1 MEQRKIQENKFFCQS
16 RKPPNNAKCAAS
28 LLSGCAGGSD
38 RRQRKATPKGV
49 FGRTRRRTA
58 WGLGK
63 PQQASRKSE
72 KDIPAHCLP
81 TLSEISDKTGQQC
94 FRNILLDIPKTLV
107 GVPPKPQA
115 VRLRVRPNTP
125 DGVAFPLPSVAHSC
139 TSAQEKRGAAAS
151 RQECAGP
158 GTISPWEISRVIGSI
173 TMISRPTF

>member
-16 RKPPNNAKCAAS
+16 RKPPNNAKCAVS

-107 GVPPKPQA
+107 GVPPKPRTGRFASSRTRLTAWLFRSLRLLLPAHPRRKNGAQPRP
-115 VRLRVRPNTP
+115 VR
-125 DGVAFPLPSVAHSC
+125 SVPVPAQYHRGK
-139 TSAQEKRGAAAS
+139 SAG
-151 RQECAGP
+151 
-158 GTISPWEISRVIGSI
+158 
-173 TMISRPTF
+173 